1 MDNWRRANGTIYSYP
16 QFERD
21 AEVERSQMYAKGILN
36 YQDNVVPTYG
46 TYEFKDLHCVR
57 IICYL
62 GLNAWHEPI
71 LLISRLWTTFVLV
84 LNHLLFYLGQSLYF
98 NNKFRSSKAID
109 YHQSRCWKVCNFSKP
124 GITRS
129 HVAIHMDPVCDV
141 GINPQNPFFASTG
154 LSQNEI
160 DIGENQFRLSL
171 RSVWD
176 LPIESERQL
185 TGYSN
190 KTVAHNAM
198 SVFGKWWGYAS
209 RVQAFYHSVLHFLQA
224 SDLLLQFNPEV
235 KPLTRKK
242 LI

>member
-1 MDNWRRANGTIYSYP
+1 
-16 QFERD
+16 
-21 AEVERSQMYAKGILN
+21 MYVKGILN
-36 YQDNVVPTYG
+36 YHDDVVPTCG
-46 TYEFKDLHCVR
+46 TSEFKNLNCVG
-57 IICYL
+57 IISYL
-62 GLNAWHEPI
+62 GLNAWPEKIP
-71 LLISRLWTTFVLV
+71 LISRLWTAFVLV
-84 LNHLLFYLGQSLYF
+84 LNDLLVHLGQSLYF
-98 NNKFRSSKAID
+98 NNKFRTSKAIY
-109 YHQSRCWKVCNFSKP
+109 YHQSRRWKVCNSSKP

-171 RSVWD
+171 RSIWD
-176 LPIESERQL
+176 FPIDSERQL

-190 KTVAHNAM
+190 KTVAHNAVG
-198 SVFGKWWGYAS
+198 VFGKWWGYAS
-209 RVQAFYHSVLHFLQA
+209 RVQAFYHSVLRFLQA
-224 SDLLLQFNPEV
+224 SNLLLQFNPEV

>member
-1 MDNWRRANGTIYSYP
+1 
-16 QFERD
+16 
-21 AEVERSQMYAKGILN
+21 MYVKGILN
-36 YQDNVVPTYG
+36 YHDDVVPTCG
-46 TYEFKDLHCVR
+46 TSEFKNLNCVGT
-57 IICYL
+57 ISYL
-62 GLNAWHEPI
+62 GLNAWPEKVP
-71 LLISRLWTTFVLV
+71 LISRLWTAFVLV
-84 LNHLLFYLGQSLYF
+84 LNDLLVHLGQSLYF
-98 NNKFRSSKAID
+98 NKKFRPSKAID
-109 YHQSRCWKVCNFSKP
+109 YHQSRRWKVCNSSKP

-171 RSVWD
+171 RSIWD
-176 LPIESERQL
+176 FPIDSERQL

-190 KTVAHNAM
+190 KTVAHNAVG
-198 SVFGKWWGYAS
+198 VFGKWWGYAS
-209 RVQAFYHSVLHFLQA
+209 RVQAFYHSVLRFLQA